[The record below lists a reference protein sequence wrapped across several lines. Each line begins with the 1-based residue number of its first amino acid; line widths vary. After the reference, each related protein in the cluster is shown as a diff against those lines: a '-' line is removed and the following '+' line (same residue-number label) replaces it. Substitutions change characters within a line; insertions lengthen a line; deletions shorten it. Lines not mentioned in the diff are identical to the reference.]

1 MDSRTYACA
10 QENTYQEPTIGNH
23 NHVYSGSSG
32 SSFSGGNGTGSGMSG
47 PLGGVGQIGGVGPG
61 SYLSSAA
68 SSAQYGGPNT
78 QLVGTFG
85 RLGSGVAPFHASTNP
100 LAGHF
105 APFGALGAS
114 SGLQSHVHS
123 KDGGVL
129 DRARG
134 CLFRFFC
141 ARGLADGC
149 WKAAALLLL
158 LSTLLL
164 ALALL
169 AVFGKL
175 SLVILPFFAERFT
188 VRMGRRSFVFES
200 NTICAYPTFHLIVAA

>member
-1 MDSRTYACA
+1 MKNEYNTIRSLKKGSLDSRTYACA

-32 SSFSGGNGTGSGMSG
+32 SSFAGGGGGSGPCVPGSHMG
-47 PLGGVGQIGGVGPG
+47 VGGVG

-68 SSAQYGGPNT
+68 SSAQYGGPGG

-85 RLGSGVAPFHASTNP
+85 RLGSGVAPFHASNNP
-100 LAGHF
+100 LANSF
-105 APFGALGAS
+105 APFGAL
-114 SGLQSHVHS
+114 SGP
-123 KDGGVL
+123 GVL
-129 DRARG
+129 TTHAHGKNVGLLGRARG

-149 WKAAALLLL
+149 WKVAALLLL

-164 ALALL
+164 ASALL
-169 AVFGKL
+169 ALVGK
-175 SLVILPFFAERFT
+175 
-188 VRMGRRSFVFES
+188 FEKLGFS
-200 NTICAYPTFHLIVAA
+200 